1 MIKTHNDL
9 SFEGV
14 ADIEGFDVDLT
25 PAFEYSDT
33 RFSKKF
39 VFP

>member
-1 MIKTHNDL
+1 MIKTHKDF
-9 SFEGV
+9 SFEGAAV
-14 ADIEGFDVDLT
+14 VEGVDVVLT